1 MAKTSGSTR
10 SGGGGGG
17 YAISNGR
24 KIRVD
29 KPSDLATIKEN
40 AVYRDAKSAISRY
53 HAVLGVRQQ
62 QIKLA
67 NMSSTVL
74 GAHATE
80 GGKSSIIYLNRK
92 YYNQSREAIIK
103 ASRKRY
109 DEGWST
115 RTNKPIAHTI
125 THELAHATWN
135 NHLTGENQR
144 AAAPA
149 IRKLYNQWA
158 RDSKKQGY
166 GKYAYTNINEF
177 WAETVTKAVHG
188 RRDYYTDTVKK
199 IIKDYQL

>member
-1 MAKTSGSTR
+1 MAKTSGNTR
-10 SGGGGGG
+10 SGGGGGS
-17 YAISNGR
+17 YAIGNGR
-24 KIRVD
+24 RIRIE

-53 HAVLGVRQQ
+53 HAVLGVRQHN
-62 QIKLA
+62 IKLA
-67 NMSSTVL
+67 NMTSSVL

-80 GGKSSIIYLNRK
+80 GGQSSIIYLNRK
-92 YYNQSREAIIK
+92 YFNQSREAIIK
-103 ASRKRY
+103 ASRQRY
-109 DEGWST
+109 AEGWST

-135 NHLTGENQR
+135 SHLTGANQR
-144 AAAPA
+144 SAEPA

-188 RRDYYTDTVKK
+188 TSDQYTTAVKK
-199 IIKDYQL
+199 IIKDYKL